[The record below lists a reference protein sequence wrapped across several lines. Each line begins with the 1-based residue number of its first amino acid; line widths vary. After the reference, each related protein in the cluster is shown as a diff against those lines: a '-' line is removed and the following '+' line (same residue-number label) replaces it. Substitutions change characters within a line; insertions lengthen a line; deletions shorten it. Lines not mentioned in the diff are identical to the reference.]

1 MSRFDG
7 ASLYPSGMTSP
18 EPTWRRFWAKTDR
31 YGDLG
36 RGDAW
41 THPLWAHLLD
51 VACVAELLF
60 ERLPAPVRARL
71 ARQFG
76 FTEETEEQAGAL
88 FALVVGLHDAGKA
101 IPSFQSQHDPSRSML
116 EAAGLSFGRADELR
130 HHGHASIPILLG
142 WVDVLPDSPTRSLLR
157 SLAAFVGF
165 HHGRLDA
172 VTEWTSETAL
182 GDADWKRE
190 QQALVAA
197 VAEAWMRAHGG
208 WPALGGTPEARVGPY
223 AFPPDLLAV
232 AGWTTLADWVGS
244 MAELMPANAAN
255 YDDLAAYLP
264 ASRKAAQRALAK
276 TKLGDRGALHA
287 EDGEDGFR
295 TCFPEVFDDNPT
307 AAPRAL
313 QRTTADLEVPDGP
326 ALVIVE
332 APTGEG
338 KSEAA
343 FHLAARLQTR
353 RADGGRGVYVALPTQ
368 ATSNGLFPRFLRFL
382 DMATDSAANVQLVH
396 GASGL
401 NADLDRLLEPQDR
414 DEADGSVVYAARWF
428 LPSKRGLLAPYG
440 VGTVDQA
447 LLGALVSRHFFLR
460 LYGLAGKVV
469 VFDEVH
475 AYDTYMTALFER
487 LLRWLR
493 ALDCDVVVLSATL
506 PAVMRR
512 RLLKA
517 WGAKPPEDEAGVYP
531 AVTVAGAEASARV
544 LGPFDTV
551 QAERTERTGETEID
565 FADSD
570 EHGVVE
576 QIVGFV
582 KRGATVG
589 VIVNL
594 VDRAQ
599 RVFSLLDE
607 AGLDADLVLLHARFP
622 FAERQ
627 AREHRVVG
635 EGETP
640 GRFGKRRREEFGERP
655 AVLVATQVAEQSLD
669 LDVDVLLTDLAPV
682 DLLLQRAGRMHR
694 HELERP
700 AGFERPRLVVLCPN
714 PDADDLPDLAPIGG
728 QREEGKLKDD
738 LRAVYLSLPLFKT
751 VRLLRKRRAWH
762 LPRDYRPLIEAVYGP
777 GTDSPPPDLSESD
790 RARWTGAVNDRD
802 TLTKNQTTHARDAR
816 IDAPEDLC
824 ELVSFAETADR
835 SAYDEHDDAPAR
847 DFRPVTRLGR
857 DSVEIVCLV
866 KRDGRVTLDG
876 TAPLPDAPAPD
887 SALPIEDVRNLLRR
901 GVRLSRA
908 SVVRALRADGTAGA
922 DAGTATWW
930 SKATERVSALAYHH
944 AVVFEHGDAGPPRC
958 TLGGTTLV
966 LDPDLGL
973 VYDPDRLFDR

>member
-1 MSRFDG
+1 
-7 ASLYPSGMTSP
+7 MTCP

-31 YGDLG
+31 YGTLR

-51 VACVAELLF
+51 VACVAEALF
-60 ERLPAPVRARL
+60 ERLPAPIRVSL
-71 ARQFG
+71 ARQLG
-76 FTEETEEQAGAL
+76 VTEEQTKTII
-88 FALVVGLHDAGKA
+88 ALVVGLHDVGKA
-101 IPSFQSQHDPSRSML
+101 TPSFQSQHPTSREKL

-130 HHGHASIPILLG
+130 HHGHASVPILLE
-142 WVDVLPDSPTRSLLR
+142 WTDSLPNSDSVQPLLR

-172 VTEWTSETAL
+172 VKGWKSDFAL

-197 VAEAWMRAHGG
+197 VAEVWMQAHGG
-208 WPALGGTPEARVGPY
+208 WPVLGGTPDARTGSY
-223 AFPPDLLAV
+223 AFTPDLLAV
-232 AGWTTLADWVGS
+232 AGWTTLADWIGS
-244 MAELMPANAAN
+244 MAEHMPPDAAS

-264 ASRKAAQRALAK
+264 ASRKAAQKALAA
-276 TKLGDRGALHA
+276 TKLDDRAALRA
-287 EDGEDGFR
+287 ESGEEGFR
-295 TCFPEVFDDNPT
+295 VCFPDVFEHNPD

-313 QRTTADLEVPDGP
+313 QRATADLGLPDDP

-343 FHLAARLQTR
+343 FHLAARLQAR
-353 RADGGRGVYVALPTQ
+353 RVDGGRGVYLALPTQ
-368 ATSNGLFPRFLRFL
+368 ATSNGLFPRFLGFL
-382 DMATDSAANVQLVH
+382 KATTYGAANIQLVH

-414 DEADGSVVYAARWF
+414 DEAAGSSVYAARWF

-460 LYGLAGKVV
+460 LYGLAGKCV

-475 AYDTYMTALFER
+475 AYDTYMAALFER

-493 ALDCDVVVLSATL
+493 ALDCDVIVLSATL
-506 PAVMRR
+506 PATMRR
-512 RLLKA
+512 KFLKA
-517 WGAKPPEDEAGVYP
+517 WGMKPPKNEADVYP
-531 AVTVAGAEASARV
+531 AVTVAVAEADARV
-544 LGPFDTV
+544 IGPFDTV
-551 QAERTERTGETEID
+551 QAERTERSGPTEIT

-570 EHGVVE
+570 EKGVAARVA
-576 QIVGFV
+576 GFV
-582 KRGATVG
+582 KQGATVG

-599 RVFSLLDE
+599 RIFRLLND
-607 AGLDADLVLLHARFP
+607 AGLDADLELLHARFP

-627 AREHRVVG
+627 DREHRVVG

-640 GRFGKRRREEFGERP
+640 GRFGKHRREAFGERP

-669 LDVDVLLTDLAPV
+669 LDVDILLTDLAPV

-694 HELERP
+694 HDLPRP
-700 AGFERPRLVVLCPN
+700 DGFECPRLLVLCPN
-714 PDADDLPDLAPIGG
+714 AAADDLPDLAPIGG
-728 QREEGKLKDD
+728 QRTEGELKKD
-738 LRAVYLSLPLFKT
+738 LRVVYLSLPLFKT
-751 VRLLRKRRAWH
+751 YRLLREQGAWQ
-762 LPRDYRPLIEAVYGP
+762 LPADYRPLVEAVYGP
-777 GTDSPPPDLSESD
+777 DTDEPPPDLSDTD
-790 RARWTGAVNDRD
+790 RARWTGAVRDRD
-802 TLTKNQTTHARDAR
+802 ALEKNQTTHARDAR
-816 IDAPEDLC
+816 IKAPERLR
-824 ELVSFAETADR
+824 ELVSSGETADR
-835 SAYDEHDDAPAR
+835 SAYDEHDDVPAR

-857 DSVEIVCLV
+857 ESVEVVCLV
-866 KRDGRVTLDG
+866 KWDDHATLDG
-876 TAPLPDAPAPD
+876 TTPLPDAPADD
-887 SALPIEDVRNLLRR
+887 STLGIEDVRNLLRR

-908 SVVRALRADGTAGA
+908 SVVRALHADGSAGA
-922 DAGTATWW
+922 DPETAAWW
-930 SKATERVSALAYHH
+930 EKLTRRTPALAYHH
-944 AVVFEHGDAGPPRC
+944 VLVFEHGRC
-958 TLGGTTLV
+958 TVGGTTV
-966 LDPDLGL
+966 ALDPDLGI